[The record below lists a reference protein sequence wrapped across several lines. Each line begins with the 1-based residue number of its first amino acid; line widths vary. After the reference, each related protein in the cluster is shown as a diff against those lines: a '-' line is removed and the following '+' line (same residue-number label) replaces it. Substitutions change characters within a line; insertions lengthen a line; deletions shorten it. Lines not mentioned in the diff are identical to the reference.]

1 MTTTIHKWGNS
12 QGNRLP
18 MYILEAINW
27 YKENS

>member
-1 MTTTIHKWGNS
+1 MTTTTQKCGNS

-27 YKENS
+27 YEGE